1 MKAAVVAP
9 DGSVTLRRRQPTLVP
24 AGPEALFNRAT
35 DFVAELSA
43 LVGGAVT
50 AVGLSVPGELDERAG
65 VVRSAVNLGWR
76 NLELTRKAEQK
87 LGIPVAL
94 GHDVRLGGVAE
105 GALGAARGTEDFL
118 FVPIG
123 TGIAAA
129 VVLGGRPRA
138 GAHSLAGEFGH
149 LVVQPDGPVCSCGG
163 RGCLETMASAAA
175 IARRYRE
182 QAGASQAVG
191 TAEVEALAR
200 AGDPVAMGV
209 WQEAISLLGR
219 AFALAQSLLDVD
231 LIVVGGGLANAGERL
246 VGQLQATISP
256 LLPVHVHFRLVLAE
270 LGDEASCLGAALLAR
285 SSPVVGR
292 HR

>member
-1 MKAAVVAP
+1 M
-9 DGSVTLRRRQPTLVP
+9 GSPCRGSWTSGPAWSARPSTSAGATLTSPGGPKGSWVSPWSSATTSAW
-24 AGPEALFNRAT
+24 AGWPR
-35 DFVAELSA
+35 
-43 LVGGAVT
+43 G
-50 AVGLSVPGELDERAG
+50 
-65 VVRSAVNLGWR
+65 
-76 NLELTRKAEQK
+76 
-87 LGIPVAL
+87 
-94 GHDVRLGGVAE
+94 
-105 GALGAARGTEDFL
+105 LGAARGTEDFL

-149 LVVQPDGPVCSCGG
+149 LVVQPDGPACSCGG

-182 QAGASQAVG
+182 QAGASPAVG

-256 LLPVHVHFRLVLAE
+256 LLPVHDHFRLVLAE

-285 SSPVVGR
+285 SSTVAGR
-292 HR
+292 HG